1 MLKIYNASYFYGD
14 IKLVDH
20 IDFHVGRFDTDYLG
34 NGYGYVKSATNNVNR
49 ANFELTK
56 MDAFLEYL
64 SNVDVN
70 DGWVQDFKLWNPQSY
85 ETLEKKMQG
94 IEKTEENY
102 ERFGLNEEAVLF
114 FMEGLM
120 LSNYDEKLVKRYF
133 GRRPLTGMY
142 ILQPGARFSLAT
154 GPFDEDRE
162 DYEVF
167 QSESLGKQL
176 VLTKL
181 DRKIF

>member
-1 MLKIYNASYFYGD
+1 
-14 IKLVDH
+14 
-20 IDFHVGRFDTDYLG
+20 
-34 NGYGYVKSATNNVNR
+34 
-49 ANFELTK
+49 
-56 MDAFLEYL
+56 
-64 SNVDVN
+64 
-70 DGWVQDFKLWNPQSY
+70 
-85 ETLEKKMQG
+85 MQG

-142 ILQPGARFSLAT
+142 ILKPGARFSLAT